1 MIYTF
6 ICRVYGWVKH
16 TKSPEFLNAPFLRNL
31 ILTIFRPRVT
41 KSPDASKIEN
51 MLGATLL
58 SYHEQSNNVFIIQKN
73 QTIRYNSFLGYL
85 FGKCKNRDFQ
95 PKIA

>member
-16 TKSPEFLNAPFLRNL
+16 IKSPEFLNAPFLRNV
-31 ILTIFRPRVT
+31 ILTIFCPRVT
-41 KSPDASKIEN
+41 KSLDASKIGN

-58 SYHEQSNNVFIIQKN
+58 SYHVQSDNVSIIQKN
-73 QTIRYNSFLGYL
+73 QTIHYNSFLGL
-85 FGKCKNRDFQ
+85 SILKMQK
-95 PKIA
+95 

>member
-1 MIYTF
+1 MIHTF

-16 TKSPEFLNAPFLRNL
+16 IKSPEFLNTLFLRNL
-31 ILTIFRPRVT
+31 MLTIFRPRVT

-58 SYHEQSNNVFIIQKN
+58 SYHEQSNNVSIMQKIKQFIN
-73 QTIRYNSFLGYL
+73 NSYLGYFRL
-85 FGKCKNRDFQ
+85 FILTMKKL
-95 PKIA
+95 